1 MVVLHVYGK
10 ICPICISQKL
20 GLFISNLPTEDD
32 NNWKEDLKQ
41 ELQYMEAVD
50 ELERARLGIS
60 KKSQITELYEKIYP
74 GSEKPTSI
82 SAMAHAIADKMICMY
97 FRYEYDDMPLGGW
110 ETNCFDGRFCE
121 EDYAE
126 KIIDLMSFLS
136 YPADD
141 VLFPASVQWVYSS
154 NHDEINHCRI
164 FWGGEGAEAYIEE
177 LKKWGKL
184 FDDFLQVENDYYLF
198 DFICNALHNDNE
210 YSVYHLLKAYSL
222 CQLFLEDEREAELD
236 KKLPEF
242 LDSSYSIAE
251 RERIAIC
258 FRQIRNKIAHG
269 DFIEFNKKIEE
280 YTKQFMDG
288 HFDFDYSEYSRQNW
302 AISNICCALDDAL
315 RKMLFMLFTNRTKLE
330 QIKKAVNKH

>member
-1 MVVLHVYGK
+1 M
-10 ICPICISQKL
+10 
-20 GLFISNLPTEDD
+20 
-32 NNWKEDLKQ
+32 
-41 ELQYMEAVD
+41 
-50 ELERARLGIS
+50 
-60 KKSQITELYEKIYP
+60 
-74 GSEKPTSI
+74 
-82 SAMAHAIADKMICMY
+82 
-97 FRYEYDDMPLGGW
+97 
-110 ETNCFDGRFCE
+110 
-121 EDYAE
+121 
-126 KIIDLMSFLS
+126 
-136 YPADD
+136 
-141 VLFPASVQWVYSS
+141 
-154 NHDEINHCRI
+154 
-164 FWGGEGAEAYIEE
+164 
-177 LKKWGKL
+177 
-184 FDDFLQVENDYYLF
+184 
-198 DFICNALHNDNE
+198 
-210 YSVYHLLKAYSL
+210 LKAYSL

-251 RERIAIC
+251 REKIAIC